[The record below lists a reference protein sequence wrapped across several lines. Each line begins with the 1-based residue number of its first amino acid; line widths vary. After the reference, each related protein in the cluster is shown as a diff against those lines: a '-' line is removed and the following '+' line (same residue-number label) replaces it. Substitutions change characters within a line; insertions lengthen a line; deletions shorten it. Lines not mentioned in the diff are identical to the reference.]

1 MAFTFTDANFQ
12 KEALE
17 TNKLVVVDLWAEWC
31 GPCKMMG
38 PVVDELATEYD
49 GKVVVGKLDVDA
61 NSEVPT
67 QYQVRGIP
75 TFLFLKD
82 GKLVDKAVGAVGRKG
97 LEDKI
102 KQHM

>member
-1 MAFTFTDANFQ
+1 MAFEFTDVNFK

-38 PVVDELATEYD
+38 PVIDELATEYAD
-49 GKVVVGKLDVDA
+49 KVLVGKLDVDA

-67 QYQVRGIP
+67 NYHVRGIP
-75 TFLFLKD
+75 TFLFIKN
-82 GKLVDKAVGAVGRKG
+82 GELVDKEVGAVGKKK
-97 LEDKI
+97 LEEKI
-102 KQHM
+102 LKYM

>member
-17 TNKLVVVDLWAEWC
+17 SDKLVVVDLWAEWC

-38 PVVDELATEYD
+38 PVVDELAKDYD
-49 GKVVVGKLDVDA
+49 GKVVVGKLDVDR

-75 TFLFLKD
+75 TFLFLKG